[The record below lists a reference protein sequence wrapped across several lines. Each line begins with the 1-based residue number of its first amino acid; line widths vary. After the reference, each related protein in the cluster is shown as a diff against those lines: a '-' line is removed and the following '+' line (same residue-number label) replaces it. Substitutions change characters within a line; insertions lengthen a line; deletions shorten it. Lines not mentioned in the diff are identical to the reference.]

1 MALFI
6 NCVQIRILLTGNW
19 PRCFVLHG
27 SQYLSTCVILLLVGR
42 LLLAILRH
50 DVLAARATDSSEFM
64 VWKTC
69 VQIVLESINGCFI
82 CGSFLFLH
90 FILDLN
96 KRTLNASLTVL
107 GSLSCLYSW
116 VHRHRRLHVLW
127 RTGVDGNMR
136 YLSQVRLNLFLLS
149 GLIHLFWKFHIQIY
163 Y

>member
-1 MALFI
+1 M
-6 NCVQIRILLTGNW
+6 QIRVLLTWHW
-19 PRCFVLHG
+19 PRSFVLHRCQNLG
-27 SQYLSTCVILLLVGR
+27 TRIILLLVNR

-50 DVLAARATDSSEFM
+50 DVLTARATDSSEFM
-64 VWKTC
+64 VWYSC
-69 VQIVLESINGCFI
+69 VQIILKSVQSCFI

-96 KRTLNASLTVL
+96 KRTLNTSLSIL

-116 VHRHRRLHVLW
+116 VHWHRRLHVLW
-127 RTGVDGNMR
+127 RTGVNRNMR
-136 YLSQVRLNLFLLS
+136 YLSEVTLNLFLLS